1 MKWLLP
7 LRMVLVALVLVNV
20 ALLAYAAIP
29 TQASPHTQTGQQI
42 GHLTLLTYNGVTTAT
57 TGEAINLSPW
67 KTADC
72 YSVITM
78 TGVNTTT
85 VRLQHAPDGKEGWYT
100 AATFTP
106 VTNTVDFTTTNVYGT
121 WMRATIS
128 PVTSTIPI
136 TGSVVCDVKDR
147 R

>member
-1 MKWLLP
+1 MKTRLLVV
-7 LRMVLVALVLVNV
+7 VLLALVLVNLG
-20 ALLAYAAIP
+20 LLAQSALP
-29 TQASPHTQTGQQI
+29 TQASPNPQAGQQF
-42 GHLTLLTYNGVTTAT
+42 GHITLLTYNAATTAA
-57 TGEAINLSPW
+57 TGEAFNLSGW

-100 AATFTP
+100 AATFSP
-106 VTNTVDFTTTNVYGT
+106 VTSTADFTTTTVYGT
-121 WMRATIS
+121 WLRATIS